1 MTTGC
6 PVRPKHREPSATHF
20 SLPLD
25 GPLHST
31 TLAPA
36 GAETSRPTTAST
48 KKHTEEV
55 VGPLE
60 TRPARP
66 TGINPTR
73 RTQQLR
79 YVQRTQARTVDT
91 KRGTR
96 GTGNGK
102 TEKSQVFSFLNG
114 NMYKTRRHYS
124 RKNAKGR
131 LGGEPQETDP
141 TGSSKGEGGM
151 DDEPG
156 VLITA
161 ASWNSE
167 SVGGD
172 FRRGSRRRTGGF
184 GRASVPDTA
193 AACSSSASELPAES
207 KAPTAPLP
215 PPPAGTR

>member
-1 MTTGC
+1 MVHWKRGSL
-6 PVRPKHREPSATHF
+6 VRPALIPPDAHDNYAMYNEPRLA
-20 SLPLD
+20 L
-25 GPLHST
+25 ST
-31 TLAPA
+31 
-36 GAETSRPTTAST
+36 
-48 KKHTEEV
+48 
-55 VGPLE
+55 
-60 TRPARP
+60 
-66 TGINPTR
+66 
-73 RTQQLR
+73 Q
-79 YVQRTQARTVDT
+79 

-96 GTGNGK
+96 RTGNGK
-102 TEKSQVFSFLNG
+102 TEKSQVVSFLNG

-141 TGSSKGEGGM
+141 TRSSKGEGGM
-151 DDEPG
+151 DDKPG

-167 SVGGD
+167 SVGGG

-184 GRASVPDTA
+184 GRASAPDTA

-207 KAPTAPLP
+207 KAPTAPPP